1 MRGLERDM
9 QRVLVARVLVLLI
22 LVVAPALGG
31 CNMRA
36 VPGLTT
42 PAFALNTPAPLPP
55 PGAPLPL
62 GAGSAPPGVP
72 VVTYPTYRLDSG
84 DRVRIIVFG
93 QDNLSRLYN
102 VDTAGRIAFPLI
114 GTVEARGLTTTQ
126 LGSEIEGRLKKNYIK
141 DPKVTV
147 EVDAYRPFFILG
159 EVNKPGQYPYVNS
172 MTVESAVAI
181 AEGYTERAKQR
192 MVRLTRKFGG
202 VQSTVM
208 VPTDYPVQPGD
219 TIYVMERMF

>member
-1 MRGLERDM
+1 MVM
-9 QRVLVARVLVLLI
+9 QVLLVVFAV
-22 LVVAPALGG
+22 VVAAGLGG

-36 VPGLTT
+36 IPGLTT
-42 PAFALNTPAPLPP
+42 PAFALATPAPLPP

-62 GAGSAPPGVP
+62 NAGSAPPGVP
-72 VVTYPTYRLDSG
+72 VITYPTYRLDSG

-93 QDNLSRLYN
+93 QDNLSRLYS
-102 VDTAGRIAFPLI
+102 VDTAGQIAFPLI

-126 LGSEIEGRLKKNYIK
+126 LASELEGKLKKNYIK

-159 EVNKPGQYPYVNS
+159 EVNKPGQYPYVNG
-172 MTVESAVAI
+172 MTVEGAVAI
-181 AEGYTERAKQR
+181 GEGYTERAKQR

-202 VQSTVM
+202 VNSTVM

-219 TIYVMERMF
+219 TIYVLERFF

>member
-1 MRGLERDM
+1 MR
-9 QRVLVARVLVLLI
+9 RVTVARVLLLL
-22 LVVAPALGG
+22 LVGVAPALGG
-31 CNMRA
+31 CNLQA
-36 VPGLTT
+36 IPGLTT

-84 DRVRIIVFG
+84 DRVRILVFG
-93 QDNLSRLYN
+93 QDNLSRLYS

-114 GTVEARGLTTTQ
+114 GNVEARGLSTTQ
-126 LGSEIEGRLKKNYIK
+126 LGSEIEGKLRKSYIK
-141 DPKVTV
+141 DPKVSV

-159 EVNKPGQYPYVNS
+159 EVTKPGQYPYVNG

-202 VQSTVM
+202 VMSTVM

-219 TIYVMERMF
+219 TIYVLERFF

>member
-1 MRGLERDM
+1 ME
-9 QRVLVARVLVLLI
+9 RVLVARVLLL
-22 LVVAPALGG
+22 LLAVVVGVGLCG
-31 CNMRA
+31 CNMQA

-42 PAFALNTPAPLPP
+42 PAFALATPAPLPP

-93 QDNLSRLYN
+93 QDNLSRLYS
-102 VDTAGRIAFPLI
+102 VDTSGRIAFPLI
-114 GTVEARGLTTTQ
+114 GTVEARGLSTVQ
-126 LGSEIEGRLKKNYIK
+126 LASGIAGKLKQNYIK

-159 EVNKPGQYPYVNS
+159 EVAKPGQYPYVNG

-202 VQSTVM
+202 VMSTVM

-219 TIYVMERMF
+219 TIYVLERIF